1 MLVVKSLIAASVSA
15 VLLAG
20 VPASVVAKT
29 ATEEDSVRSW
39 GRWAVLAPAA
49 GREES
54 LLVPAGTGNLDRCAS
69 ATNCPGPVAQKDPE
83 PETPVDPPIDPPIDP
98 PEQPKAGGEPKGY
111 ARIDYR
117 EAGSAQTFPRYF
129 GDIVLNNDGDG
140 HHPVL
145 DEDDAGQTL
154 AFRVA
159 GQTGPGEGGFNVG
172 TEPLQVS
179 VTPDRFRSPRGAPF
193 FIDGR
198 YLRDVEG
205 NLVLVEGTWW
215 QTGENGD
222 FRRSGE
228 YVWGITA
235 SEDQLSSLM
244 GQLGG
249 ELKGVYRGATA
260 TGGTIGLEMNFTQAT
275 WTGDVQGRV
284 LDFQAGGTMDGAFF
298 ESDPTQFSSNI
309 RGGRLEGALVNG
321 GQDAIGGFQVKT
333 HGDNPLQE
341 ADVFRAGLVNGQ
353 QLN

>member
-1 MLVVKSLIAASVSA
+1 MFVVKSLVAASAAA

-54 LLVPAGTGNLDRCAS
+54 LLAPPGTGDLDRCAS
-69 ATNCPGPVAQKDPE
+69 AANCPGPVAEKRPS
-83 PETPVDPPIDPPIDP
+83 
-98 PEQPKAGGEPKGY
+98 QPKGF

-140 HHPVL
+140 QYPLL
-145 DEDDAGQTL
+145 DEGDAGQTL

-159 GQTGPGEGGFNVG
+159 GQTGPGAGGFNVG
-172 TEPLQVS
+172 TEPLPVS
-179 VTPDRFRSPRGAPF
+179 VTPDRFAPPRAGPS

-198 YLRDVEG
+198 YLRDAEG
-205 NLVLVEGTWW
+205 NLVLIEGRWW
-215 QTGENGD
+215 QTGEDNK
-222 FRRSGE
+222 FRRSGA
-228 YVWGITA
+228 YVWGLTA
-235 SEDQLSSLM
+235 SEDQLNTLM

-249 ELKGVYRGATA
+249 ELKGVYRGVTA
-260 TGGTIGLEMNFTQAT
+260 TGGTIDLEMNFTQAT
-275 WTGDVQGRV
+275 WSGDVQGRV
-284 LDFQAGGTMDGAFF
+284 LDFQAGGALDGASF
-298 ESDPTQFSSNI
+298 ESDPAKFSPNI
-309 RGGRLEGALVNG
+309 SAGRLEGALVNG

>member
-1 MLVVKSLIAASVSA
+1 MLVVKSLIAVSVSA

-20 VPASVVAKT
+20 VPASVVAK
-29 ATEEDSVRSW
+29 ASIEEDSVRSW

-54 LLVPAGTGNLDRCAS
+54 LLVPAGTGDLDRCA
-69 ATNCPGPVAQKDPE
+69 AAANCPGPVAQKGPE
-83 PETPVDPPIDPPIDP
+83 

-117 EAGSAQTFPRYF
+117 EVGSAQTFPRYF

-145 DEDDAGQTL
+145 DEDGAGQTL

-159 GQTGPGEGGFNVG
+159 GQTGPGDDGFDVG
-172 TEPLQVS
+172 TEPLPVS
-179 VTPDRFRSPRGAPF
+179 VGSDRFRSPRGAPF

-198 YLRDVEG
+198 YLRDAEG
-205 NLVLVEGTWW
+205 DLVLVEGTWW
-215 QTGENGD
+215 QTGEDGD

-249 ELKGVYRGATA
+249 ELKGIYSGVTA
-260 TGGTIGLEMNFTQAT
+260 TGGTIGLELNFTQAT
-275 WTGDVQGRV
+275 WSGDVQGRV
-284 LDFQAGGTMDGAFF
+284 LGFQAGGAIEGAYF
-298 ESDPTQFSSNI
+298 ESDPTKFSPNI
-309 RGGRLEGALVNG
+309 RGGKLEGALVNG
-321 GQDAIGGFQVKT
+321 GHDAIGGFQVKT
-333 HGDNPLQE
+333 HGDNPFQE
-341 ADVFRAGLVNGQ
+341 ADVFRAELVNGQ
-353 QLN
+353 LN